1 MTTPQRN
8 GGKSKSHVQVVIR
21 SRPVLPQESQNKT
34 FESVLDLNE
43 PEGQVIVALEK
54 TFAFDACFNSDT
66 TQENIYQNVASNTV
80 ERFVRNLD
88 ANATIFAYGQT
99 GSGAYILGFPNF
111 NFKNQILV
119 FFSSGKTYT
128 MLGTEND
135 PGIIPR
141 AIQQIFQFCTPDDS
155 IGISFY
161 EIHNEKAFDLLSPSE
176 LKVPLKI
183 GETAGEFY
191 LPQLKQHW
199 PDSESDAKCKSYNGF
214 CVI

>member
-8 GGKSKSHVQVVIR
+8 GGKGKSHVQVVIR
-21 SRPVLPQESQNKT
+21 SRPVLPQESQSET

-99 GSGAYILGFPNF
+99 GSGAAY
-111 NFKNQILV
+111 
-119 FFSSGKTYT
+119 
-128 MLGTEND
+128 
-135 PGIIPR
+135 
-141 AIQQIFQFCTPDDS
+141 
-155 IGISFY
+155 
-161 EIHNEKAFDLLSPSE
+161 
-176 LKVPLKI
+176 LKI
-183 GETAGEFY
+183 S
-191 LPQLKQHW
+191 L
-199 PDSESDAKCKSYNGF
+199 
-214 CVI
+214 